1 MKKKTTWILAL
12 VLLVLL
18 VGAGTLYRKLAAK
31 QAGSQLQAEARSTT
45 AAESP
50 AAEGQDSI
58 ASKAGAESTAE
69 ESSEALTAA
78 PDFTVQEADG
88 TVHKLSEYKG
98 KPIVL
103 NFWASWCGPCRA
115 EMPEF
120 NEVYKERGTEVQ
132 FLMVNLT
139 DGNLGLCRGAGLQP
153 ADSLRYGTGRGE
165 NLRCVF
171 DSLHLLYRCERH
183 DDRAGARRHRQRYP
197 AARYRNDYNEIRRTG
212 CAFAHP
218 VFLSGLPQGFPKTK
232 TPQCRL
238 LPALRGFLPTF
249 FVR

>member
-31 QAGSQLQAEARSTT
+31 QAGSQLQAEAESTT

-103 NFWASWCGPCRA
+103 NFWASWCGPCRS

-139 DGNLGLCRGAGLQP
+139 DGNRETVKSASDFVAAQGYSLPILYDTAQDAASTYGVFSIPCTYFIDANGMMTAQARGAIDKDTL
-153 ADSLRYGTGRGE
+153 
-165 NLRCVF
+165 
-171 DSLHLLYRCERH
+171 LHGIEM
-183 DDRAGARRHRQRYP
+183 
-197 AARYRNDYNEIRRTG
+197 IT
-212 CAFAHP
+212 
-218 VFLSGLPQGFPKTK
+218 TK
-232 TPQCRL
+232 
-238 LPALRGFLPTF
+238 
-249 FVR
+249 

>member
-18 VGAGTLYRKLAAK
+18 VRAGTLYLKLAAK
-31 QAGSQLQAEARSTT
+31 QAGSQLQAEAKSTA

-69 ESSEALTAA
+69 GSSEALTAA

-103 NFWASWCGPCRA
+103 NLFISDAKSTRQLISDNSTHEQWYAVQVRKLRA
-115 EMPEF
+115 
-120 NEVYKERGTEVQ
+120 
-132 FLMVNLT
+132 
-139 DGNLGLCRGAGLQP
+139 
-153 ADSLRYGTGRGE
+153 
-165 NLRCVF
+165 
-171 DSLHLLYRCERH
+171 
-183 DDRAGARRHRQRYP
+183 
-197 AARYRNDYNEIRRTG
+197 
-212 CAFAHP
+212 
-218 VFLSGLPQGFPKTK
+218 
-232 TPQCRL
+232 
-238 LPALRGFLPTF
+238 
-249 FVR
+249 

>member
-1 MKKKTTWILAL
+1 MDSGTGAFGSSGGRWHAL
-12 VLLVLL
+12 PETRRK
-18 VGAGTLYRKLAAK
+18 AGGFPT
-31 QAGSQLQAEARSTT
+31 AGGGREHDGCR
-45 AAESP
+45 ES

-103 NFWASWCGPCRA
+103 NFWASWCGPCRS

-139 DGNLGLCRGAGLQP
+139 DGNRETVKSASDFVTAQGYSLPILYDTAQDAARTYGVFSIPCTYFIDANGMMTAQARGAIDKDTL
-153 ADSLRYGTGRGE
+153 
-165 NLRCVF
+165 
-171 DSLHLLYRCERH
+171 LHGIEM
-183 DDRAGARRHRQRYP
+183 
-197 AARYRNDYNEIRRTG
+197 IT
-212 CAFAHP
+212 
-218 VFLSGLPQGFPKTK
+218 TK
-232 TPQCRL
+232 
-238 LPALRGFLPTF
+238 
-249 FVR
+249 

>member
-1 MKKKTTWILAL
+1 MKKTAKVLCAL
-12 VLLVLL
+12 VSAALLLAGCGS
-18 VGAGTLYRKLAAK
+18 GAKTETKA
-31 QAGSQLQAEARSTT
+31 SAEAESTT

-103 NFWASWCGPCRA
+103 NFWASWCGPCRS

-139 DGNLGLCRGAGLQP
+139 DGNRETVKSASDFVAAQGYSLPILYDTAQDAARTYGVFSIPCTYFIDANGMMTAQARGAIDKDTL
-153 ADSLRYGTGRGE
+153 
-165 NLRCVF
+165 
-171 DSLHLLYRCERH
+171 LHGIEM
-183 DDRAGARRHRQRYP
+183 
-197 AARYRNDYNEIRRTG
+197 IT
-212 CAFAHP
+212 
-218 VFLSGLPQGFPKTK
+218 TK
-232 TPQCRL
+232 
-238 LPALRGFLPTF
+238 
-249 FVR
+249 